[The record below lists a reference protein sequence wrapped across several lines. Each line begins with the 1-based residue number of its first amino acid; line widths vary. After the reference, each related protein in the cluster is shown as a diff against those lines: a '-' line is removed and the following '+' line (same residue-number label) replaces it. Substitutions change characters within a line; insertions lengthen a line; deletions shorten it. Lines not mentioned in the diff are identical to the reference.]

1 MINLSKSTFNFNFF
15 WDKRE
20 IILDITSWQQLKKT
34 NGKTNFRKTN

>member
-20 IILDITSWQQLKKT
+20 IVLDITSCVSDK
-34 NGKTNFRKTN
+34 